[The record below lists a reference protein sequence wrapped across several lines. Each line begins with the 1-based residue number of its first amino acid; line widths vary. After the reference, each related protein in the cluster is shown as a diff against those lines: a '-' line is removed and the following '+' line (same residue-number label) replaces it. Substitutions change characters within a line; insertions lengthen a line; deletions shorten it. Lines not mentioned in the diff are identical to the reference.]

1 MQFAFRLNILE
12 FEILN
17 SKNEINRTTI
27 TIQILYTL
35 LYSKFERSKKMSKV
49 IENKSGCKNCLDV
62 INLKCVLC
70 PEDDR
75 KKKER
80 CLLII
85 NFS

>member
-1 MQFAFRLNILE
+1 
-12 FEILN
+12 
-17 SKNEINRTTI
+17 
-27 TIQILYTL
+27 
-35 LYSKFERSKKMSKV
+35 MSKV

-62 INLKCVLC
+62 TNLKCVLC